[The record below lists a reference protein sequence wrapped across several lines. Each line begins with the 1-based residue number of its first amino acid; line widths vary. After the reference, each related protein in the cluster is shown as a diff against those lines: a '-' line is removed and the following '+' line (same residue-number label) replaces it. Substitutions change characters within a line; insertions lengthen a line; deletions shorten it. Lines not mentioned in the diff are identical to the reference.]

1 MTICVYLRFP
11 SVLNLRDPMAILA
24 SIGLCLV
31 VLALVLRGAAS
42 SLRRQLAR
50 ERQHER
56 ATGQPG
62 ESDRVAR
69 QERAVSRAEL
79 IALAVGVALTV
90 VGLVFR

>member
-1 MTICVYLRFP
+1 MQ
-11 SVLNLRDPMAILA
+11 MLA
-24 SIGLCLV
+24 AIGLCLV
-31 VLALVLRGAAS
+31 VLALVLRGASS

-62 ESDRVAR
+62 DSDRVAR
-69 QERAVSRAEL
+69 QERAVSRAAL
-79 IALAVGVALTV
+79 IALVLGVALTV

>member
-1 MTICVYLRFP
+1 MQV
-11 SVLNLRDPMAILA
+11 LA

-56 ATGQPG
+56 ATGEPG
-62 ESDRVAR
+62 HSARVAR
-69 QERAVSRAEL
+69 QERAVSRSAL
-79 IALAVGVALTV
+79 IALVLGVALTV
-90 VGLVFR
+90 VGLAFR